1 MKKRITYIG
10 AVLYVLFV
18 TVVVALYQGPGIFYI
33 VNRYADISYQ
43 DNFSMLGWPEL
54 KTRVLI
60 YGIIAF
66 FVTHSLLRKTS
77 NTSSPIW
84 WLYFSCSIYD
94 IVSYFGGVL
103 FMVVYNN
110 FRFDEGALVLITST
124 DNVFILMLLQVLKR
138 ILLQLYFKYKY
149 AEIL

>member
-1 MKKRITYIG
+1 MKKSRTFIVS
-10 AVLYVLFV
+10 VLYVLFV
-18 TVVVALYQGPGIFYI
+18 SVVVALFQGPGIFYI
-33 VNRYADISYQ
+33 INRYSDISYQ

-54 KTRVLI
+54 KTWVLI

-77 NTSSPIW
+77 NTSSTIW
-84 WLYFSCSIYD
+84 LLYFGCSIYD
-94 IVSYFGGVL
+94 ILSYFGGVL
-103 FMVVYNN
+103 FMVVYNC

-138 ILLQLYFKYKY
+138 ILLQLYFKYK
-149 AEIL
+149 